1 MCYSYEQS
9 RNNLVINII
18 TCSILYNYK
27 NKPICKILG
36 LAFGYIGLMQLF
48 DMIFWSTQNINDQ
61 SQKTINFITTKLAMF
76 VNHSQPIVIA
86 YIIYFFT
93 GKLGIVSKLAL
104 MLYTFVMSIYTYY
117 AYYNINYTFV
127 QNVTL
132 ERNNKEKKEK
142 RENRQ
147 ILKWEWTNQPY
158 SHVVYFIFFLTLLI
172 VFYDNLPSPF
182 NLIAAIIFSL
192 TLLFSRHY
200 FKGLYVGRFWCKIV
214 AFLPVLLL
222 LFNSFFKI
230 V

>member
-9 RNNLVINII
+9 RNNFVINII
-18 TCSILYNYK
+18 ACSILYNYK

-36 LAFGYIGLMQLF
+36 LTFGYIGLMQLF
-48 DMIFWSTQNINDQ
+48 DMIFWSTQAMNDQ
-61 SQKTINFITTKLAMF
+61 SQKTINFITTKIAMV
-76 VNHSQPIVIA
+76 VNHLQPIVIA

-93 GKLGIVSKLAL
+93 GKLGIVSKLSL
-104 MLYTFVMSIYTYY
+104 LLYTFVMSIYTYY
-117 AYYNINYTFV
+117 AYYNIHYTLV
-127 QNVTL
+127 QDVKNVKGQK
-132 ERNNKEKKEK
+132 NKHNEET
-142 RENRQ
+142 RQ

-158 SHVVYFIFFLTLLI
+158 SLVVYFIFFLTLLI

-200 FKGLYVGRFWCKIV
+200 FKGLYVGRFWCKVV

-222 LFNSFFKI
+222 LLNFFFKM